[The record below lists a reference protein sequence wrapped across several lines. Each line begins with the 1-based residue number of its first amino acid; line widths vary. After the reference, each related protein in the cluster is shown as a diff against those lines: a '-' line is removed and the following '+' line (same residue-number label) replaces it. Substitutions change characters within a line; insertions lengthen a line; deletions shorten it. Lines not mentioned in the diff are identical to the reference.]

1 MSSNYLETS
10 KQRFFFFFFFRGGG
24 GGYGGVTLTILYL
37 KVIHDMVSQNSYI
50 NFSDA
55 AIRSYKYMP

>member
-10 KQRFFFFFFFRGGG
+10 KQRFFFFFRGGG